1 MGPRG
6 HLFDVSVPRSLAKKA
21 ADATLDRGIGGIPK
35 PVRKKIGR
43 IDLCLDH
50 VGRDIEFPRIID
62 CGPFGGPGR

>member
-6 HLFDVSVPRSLAKKA
+6 PLFDVSVRRSLAKKA
-21 ADATLDRGIGGIPK
+21 DDAMLDRGIGRISK

-43 IDLCLDH
+43 IDFCLDH
-50 VGRDIEFPRIID
+50 VGRDLEFPRIID